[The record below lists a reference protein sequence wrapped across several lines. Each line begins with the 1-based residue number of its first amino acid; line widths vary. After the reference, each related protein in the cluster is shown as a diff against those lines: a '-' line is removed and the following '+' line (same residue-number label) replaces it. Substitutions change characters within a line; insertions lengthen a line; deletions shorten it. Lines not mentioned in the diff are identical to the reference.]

1 VREEK
6 LENQIIKINLM
17 PGVKPEAHKHPLM
30 ISPSKESHKVG
41 PEKAPLEPNQ
51 GIQVTYIPNSQ
62 LEDFL
67 STHPNNILALIE
79 YGRPLPV
86 ILDPNLLAVSV
97 NMEQLIEPPLSEI
110 WTSPLPISTHT
121 VNGVHLAFN
130 EEVVFGSIQGEELNG
145 IDLEEDV
152 YSVYSRVFDALSL
165 LGYPHLF
172 RIWNYFSAINA
183 VQNGVDRYKRFCI
196 GRHRA
201 FSERYRDFQ
210 SVLPAASAVGT
221 PSGPFQLYFLAG
233 KRKATHIENPR
244 QISAYDYPRI
254 YGPKSPLF
262 ARATGISMPSCS
274 YLFIA
279 GTASIVG
286 HATQHKDDCLKQTK
300 ETLSNLESL
309 REQAKKANR
318 RVQSSDPSLSLLKV
332 YVRHDQHIEL
342 VRETIQECFDHHISS
357 FFLSGEM
364 CRRNLLVEIEALYSL
379 QHS

>member
-1 VREEK
+1 
-6 LENQIIKINLM
+6 LN
-17 PGVKPEAHKHPLM
+17 
-30 ISPSKESHKVG
+30 
-41 PEKAPLEPNQ
+41 
-51 GIQVTYIPNSQ
+51 
-62 LEDFL
+62 
-67 STHPNNILALIE
+67 
-79 YGRPLPV
+79 
-86 ILDPNLLAVSV
+86 
-97 NMEQLIEPPLSEI
+97 EPPLSEI
-110 WTSPLPISTHT
+110 WTSPLPISPHT
-121 VNGVHLAFN
+121 VNGVHVAFN
-130 EEVVFGSIQGEELNG
+130 EAVGFGSIQGEGLNG
-145 IDLEEDV
+145 IGLEEDV
-152 YSVYSRVFDALSL
+152 FSVYSRLFETLSL
-165 LGYPHLF
+165 LGYPHLY
-172 RIWNYFSAINA
+172 RIWNYFPAINSE
-183 VQNGVDRYKRFCI
+183 QKGLERYKRFCM

-254 YGPKSPLF
+254 YAPISPSF
-262 ARATGISMPSCS
+262 ARATCISIGSWS

-318 RVQSSDPSLSLLKV
+318 RVQSSDPSLCLLKV

-342 VRETIQECFDHHISS
+342 VRETIQECFDHHIPTLY
-357 FFLSGEM
+357 LSGEM
-364 CRRNLLVEIEALYSL
+364 CRRNLLVEIEALYTL